1 MIAGIAPFI
10 AAFVLTVTIGLIVA
24 DIELPKPRRKKP
36 KKPVEP
42 VTLNDLADS
51 YERQAALLIKDAE
64 ENARGGYGALARSSN
79 GEATRLLKQAKA
91 ARKQYLDELMEP

>member
-1 MIAGIAPFI
+1 MGNI
-10 AAFVLTVTIGLIVA
+10 
-24 DIELPKPRRKKP
+24 KSPRRKKP

-42 VTLNDLADS
+42 MTLNDLADS

-64 ENARGGYGALARSSN
+64 ENARYGYGALARRSN
-79 GEATRLLKQAKA
+79 EESTRLLKQAKA